1 MPLTR
6 ETVTA
11 ASRVMLPTYVV
22 LFIVIGANYL
32 TTPEPRLLASPALA
46 YASAWMPLN
55 AWGWTFLTVAALM
68 LIALLSGRRGLFRY
82 ALLVAMIAMI
92 VWAGVFILAA
102 FRGGASPSAWIWPAF
117 VAAACLASYRSL
129 SHREV

>member
-11 ASRVMLPTYVV
+11 ASRIMLPTYVI

-46 YASAWMPLN
+46 YASAWMPLD

-68 LIALLSGRRGLFRY
+68 LIALVSGKRGLFRY
-82 ALLVAMIAMI
+82 ALLVAMIAML
-92 VWAGVFILAA
+92 VWAGVLALA
-102 FRGGASPSAWIWPAF
+102 GFRANASPSAWIWPGF

-129 SHREV
+129 SRGEL